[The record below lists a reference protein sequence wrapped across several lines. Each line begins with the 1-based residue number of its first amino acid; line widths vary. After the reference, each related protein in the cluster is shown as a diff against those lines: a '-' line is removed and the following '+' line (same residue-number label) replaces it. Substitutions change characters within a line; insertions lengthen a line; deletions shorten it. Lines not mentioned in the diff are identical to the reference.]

1 MDDPELIQKEEVE
14 LLESLERDGVLS
26 KGATRRIRVAIRIG
40 NAAIKSRNRILLL
53 ACLLNGACLLVSAAI
68 AFSSTTW
75 LSVLLCLFA
84 FVSFMTFV
92 GMTIP

>member
-53 ACLLNGACLLVSAAI
+53 ACLLNDACLLVSAAI
-68 AFSSTTW
+68 AFSSITW

-84 FVSFMTFV
+84 AVSFMTFL
-92 GMTIP
+92 GMTMP